1 MSAQPSWG
9 TGDNADAAGAAE
21 AGDELVRGFMLT
33 RGRTRATVQELPIE
47 TVVSA
52 PITIS
57 LSLQPAS
64 RDREQQRVR
73 DLLIGPMSIAEV
85 SAHLMIPLRAAVV
98 ICSEMVAAGLLT
110 AGSTVDSN
118 DTDLLHKIRSALQ
131 LL

>member
-9 TGDNADAAGAAE
+9 TGDDDAAGAAD

-33 RGRTRATVQELPIE
+33 RGRTRATVRELPIE
-47 TVVSA
+47 TVISA
-52 PITIS
+52 PIS
-57 LSLQPAS
+57 LSLHPAI

-73 DLLIGPMSIAEV
+73 DLLIGPMSIAEI

-98 ICSEMVAAGLLT
+98 ISSEMVAAGLLT
-110 AGSTVDSN
+110 AGSTVDTS

>member
-1 MSAQPSWG
+1 MSAQPSRG
-9 TGDNADAAGAAE
+9 VGDDAGAADDG
-21 AGDELVRGFMLT
+21 AELVRGFMAT
-33 RGRTRATVQELPIE
+33 RGRTRAFVHELPIE
-47 TVVSA
+47 TVISA
-52 PITIS
+52 PVS
-57 LSLQPAS
+57 LSACPPI

-73 DLLIGPMSIAEV
+73 DLLTGPMSIAEI

-98 ICSEMVAAGLLT
+98 ISSEMVAAGHLT

>member
-1 MSAQPSWG
+1 MSSQPSWG
-9 TGDNADAAGAAE
+9 IGDNADAAESAE

-47 TVVSA
+47 TVISA
-52 PITIS
+52 PIS
-57 LSLQPAS
+57 LSLQPAV
-64 RDREQQRVR
+64 RDREQQRIR
-73 DLLIGPMSIAEV
+73 DLLIGPMSIAEI
-85 SAHLMIPLRAAVV
+85 SAYLAIPLRAAVV

-110 AGSTVDSN
+110 AGSTVDSS